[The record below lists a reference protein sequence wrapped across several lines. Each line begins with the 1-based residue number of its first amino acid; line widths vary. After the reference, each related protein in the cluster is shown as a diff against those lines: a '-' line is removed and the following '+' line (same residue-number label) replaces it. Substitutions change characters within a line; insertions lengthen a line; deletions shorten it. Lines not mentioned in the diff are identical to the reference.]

1 MENRSLSF
9 AVGLIAVALLSP
21 PLSAAESGA
30 SAEQQADWN
39 LRLEKAAA
47 LTAEGEAR
55 QQEAGRLLE
64 EKNIACR
71 KKFLVN
77 ACLKKNDEEYM
88 AVARQARQMSNEGKA
103 IELQVKKEQLSDR
116 DLRRQAEMPQR
127 EAELRERQAETAA
140 NRQAT
145 AEREAA
151 IRADKEKKAE
161 EGAKRKAAEA
171 EKLRQRQAAHDAR
184 VAEKM
189 QKAPAAPAAAGSTKE

>member
-9 AVGLIAVALLSP
+9 AVGLIALALLNA
-21 PLSAAESGA
+21 PLSAAESGV
-30 SAEQQADWN
+30 SPEQQADWD

-47 LTAEGEAR
+47 LTAEGQAR
-55 QQEAGRLLE
+55 QQEAGRILE

-77 ACLKKNDEEYM
+77 ACLKKNDEEYT
-88 AVARQARQMSNEGKA
+88 AVARQARQMTNEGKA

-116 DLRRQAEMPQR
+116 DLRRQAEIPQR

-145 AEREAA
+145 TEREAT

-189 QKAPAAPAAAGSTKE
+189 QKTPVAPAPAAPTKE